1 MKRSG
6 MRKVVKILCWSIG
19 SIAVLVLALV
29 VYVRLVAAIEIPAIA
44 DSSSLEWQR
53 ERKDSS
59 FYTLGNNWLRK
70 SESGLYEVYVEGE
83 PFERGVALGKLSQE
97 LVQRQ
102 ERVFNNQIN
111 QIIPNSFYRAFLT
124 YFIGWFNRDL
134 DDYVPEENKLEIL
147 GVSQAAAKEYDQLAP
162 AYQRIL
168 NYHGAHDIGHA
179 LQNMSLVGCTSF
191 AVWDSMS
198 TDSSLIIGRN
208 FDFFVG
214 EEFAQDKIVAFYH
227 PSNGYDFMMITWG
240 GMTGVLSGMNA
251 EGLTVT
257 LNAAKSD
264 IPKSAA
270 MPVSILARQILQ
282 YAGTINEA
290 MAIASRHKTFVS
302 ESFLIGSARDK
313 MAAIIE
319 KSPQETAIVYPEADW
334 IIDTNHFQSKTLG
347 ASMLN
352 QEHMKTSAS
361 VYRFDRVKELLKAE
375 KLTISRT
382 ASILRNPYG
391 TQEKDIGVGN
401 EKTINQLI
409 AHHSIIFQ
417 PEKRLVWVSTHPWQL
432 GKYVAYDLNT
442 IFALHKT
449 DNREIYDAVLTIP
462 ADSAFSSQ
470 QLINYEKYFSYRFAF
485 QPHKPIFPDSLIVW
499 NPELYHTYM
508 LAGDHEFE
516 KKQYARAA
524 EFYKIGLTKEIA
536 TQQERKY
543 MEDRLTTCNT
553 KLK

>member
-1 MKRSG
+1 
-6 MRKVVKILCWSIG
+6 MRKAVKILCWSIG
-19 SIAVLVLALV
+19 SLAVLVLMLI
-29 VYVRLVAAIEIPAIA
+29 VYVRLVAAIEIPTVV
-44 DSSSLEWQR
+44 DSSSLEWHR
-53 ERKDSS
+53 EQKDTS
-59 FYTLGNNWLRK
+59 FYTLGNNWFRK

-83 PFERGVALGKLSQE
+83 PFERGVVLGKLSQE

-111 QIIPNSFYRAFLT
+111 QIVPNSLYRAFLT

-147 GVSQAAAKEYDQLAP
+147 GVAQAAAKEYDQLAP

-191 AVWDSMS
+191 AAWDSMS

-214 EEFAQDKIVAFYH
+214 EEFARDKLVAFYH
-227 PSNGYDFMMITWG
+227 PSHGHDFMMITWG

-251 EGLTVT
+251 AGLTVT

-264 IPKSAA
+264 IPNSAA
-270 MPVSILARQILQ
+270 MPVSIVARQILQ

-290 MAIASRHKTFVS
+290 MAIASGYKTFVS

-313 MAAIIE
+313 KAAIIE
-319 KSPQETAIVYPEADW
+319 KSPEETVVVYPETDW

-347 ASMLN
+347 ASTLN
-352 QEHMKTSAS
+352 QDHMNTSAS
-361 VYRFDRVKELLKAE
+361 VYRYERVAELLKAE
-375 KLTISRT
+375 KLSIPRT
-382 ASILRNPYG
+382 AAILRDPYG
-391 TQEKDIGVGN
+391 VQGKDIGLGN
-401 EKTINQLI
+401 EKAINQLV
-409 AHHSIIFQ
+409 AHHSVIFQ

-449 DNREIYDAVLTIP
+449 DNREVYEAALTIP
-462 ADSAFSSQ
+462 ADNLLPPQ
-470 QLINYEKYFSYRFAF
+470 QLSKYKNYFPYRFPF
-485 QPHKPIFPDSLIVW
+485 QPHEPINSDSLIAW

-516 KKQYARAA
+516 NGQYARAA
-524 EFYKIGLTKEIA
+524 GYYKIGLTKEIA
-536 TQQERKY
+536 TQQERKH
-543 MEDRLTTCNT
+543 MEDRLKACKTQ
-553 KLK
+553 LK